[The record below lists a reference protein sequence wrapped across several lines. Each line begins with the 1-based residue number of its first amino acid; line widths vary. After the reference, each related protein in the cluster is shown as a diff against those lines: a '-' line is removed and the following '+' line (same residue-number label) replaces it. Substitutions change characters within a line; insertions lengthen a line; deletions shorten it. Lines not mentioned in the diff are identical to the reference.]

1 MLPASVLASTVA
13 GNFGVIDRVVV
24 RGDIA
29 GISLVAVLDRLSGG
43 VNVDVL
49 LPALEVEVRSDDDD
63 GE

>member
-1 MLPASVLASTVA
+1 M
-13 GNFGVIDRVVV
+13 
-24 RGDIA
+24 RGDIT